1 MPKVNRNKLQQG
13 LIQVYTGNGKGK
25 TTAALGLALR
35 AIGWN
40 YKVCMIQFIKGN
52 KEIGEIKI
60 SKKLIPKL
68 SIHQF
73 CQNKKY
79 SIGKPDQKYQESV
92 GAAWKFFLKTLAEKK
107 YDIIILD
114 EINNA
119 IKYKLLN
126 VDEVIEVLKN
136 KPKNIELILTGRGA
150 PKKIIKIAD
159 LVTEMKLIKHPFYK
173 GIKAR
178 RGIEY

>member
-1 MPKVNRNKLQQG
+1 MRLNQG

-40 YKVCMIQFIKGN
+40 FRVCVIQFIKGN
-52 KEIGEIKI
+52 QKIGEMQIA
-60 SKKLIPKL
+60 KKLKNNLEIY
-68 SIHQF
+68 QF
-73 CQNKKY
+73 FEDTKY
-79 SIGKPDQKYQESV
+79 AVAKPDQKYQASV
-92 GAAWKFFLKTLAEKK
+92 TLAWEFFNKILAEKK

-126 VDEVIEVLKN
+126 VDEVIKILKN
-136 KPKNIELILTGRGA
+136 KPKNIELILTGRDA
-150 PKKIIKIAD
+150 PKKIIEIAD

-173 GIKAR
+173 KIKAR
-178 RGIEY
+178 KGIEY

>member
-1 MPKVNRNKLQQG
+1 MKLNQG

-40 YKVCMIQFIKGN
+40 YKVCMVQFIKGN
-52 KEIGEIKI
+52 EKIGEIQI
-60 SKKLIPKL
+60 SKKQIPHL

-73 CQNKKY
+73 YNDKKY
-79 SIGKPDQKYQESV
+79 SIIKPDQKYQKSV
-92 GAAWKFFLKTLAEKK
+92 IEAWEFFKKILQKNK

-114 EINNA
+114 EINIA
-119 IKYKLLN
+119 LHYKLLN
-126 VDEVIEVLKN
+126 INEIIKVLKN
-136 KPKNIELILTGRGA
+136 KPQNVELILTGRSA
-150 PKKIIKIAD
+150 PKKIIQIAD

-173 GIKAR
+173 NIKAR
-178 RGIEY
+178 KGIEY